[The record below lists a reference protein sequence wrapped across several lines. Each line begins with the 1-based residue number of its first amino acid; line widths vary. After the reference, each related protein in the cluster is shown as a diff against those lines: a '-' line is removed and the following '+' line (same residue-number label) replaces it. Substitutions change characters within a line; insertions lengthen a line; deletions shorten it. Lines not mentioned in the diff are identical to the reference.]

1 MKIIVL
7 GGYGHI
13 GSYLV
18 PKLVKLGHEVIAVSR
33 GKHDSYTKN
42 DSAWERVEHLS
53 LDRAKD
59 PNFAQKVAD
68 INADV
73 VIDLISFK
81 IEDTKKIVAAL
92 KGTNLTHYLFCSS
105 VWAHGR
111 AETLPA
117 DPNGIKHPLDDYGK
131 NKYAGEIFLKDEYR
145 KNGFPATIIMPGQ
158 ISGPGWTIINP
169 LGNNNTDVFQRI
181 ADGEK
186 IYLPNFGM
194 ETLHHVHADD
204 VAQMFVKAIQHRNQA
219 LGESFHAVSDTS
231 WTLYGYTTAMY
242 KFFNQTPKIGFL
254 PWKEWAEYIGND
266 AEVEHTY
273 YHIARSGQYSIENA
287 KKLLGY
293 SPNHT
298 PLETVEEA
306 VQSYI
311 DRGIINYPE

>member
-1 MKIIVL
+1 MKLFVKVFLICSKGNFGFNLDVRISSSSRRISFMKIIVL

-42 DSAWERVEHLS
+42 DSSWKRVEHLS

-117 DPNGIKHPLDDYGK
+117 DPKGIKHPLDDYGK

-186 IYLPNFGM
+186 IYLPNFWYG
-194 ETLHHVHADD
+194 
-204 VAQMFVKAIQHRNQA
+204 N
-219 LGESFHAVSDTS
+219 TS
-231 WTLYGYTTAMY
+231 
-242 KFFNQTPKIGFL
+242 PCS
-254 PWKEWAEYIGND
+254 
-266 AEVEHTY
+266 
-273 YHIARSGQYSIENA
+273 R
-287 KKLLGY
+287 
-293 SPNHT
+293 
-298 PLETVEEA
+298 
-306 VQSYI
+306 
-311 DRGIINYPE
+311 